1 MKSYS
6 LLVALL
12 LSSVLLHGQNLIK
25 NAEQALAQ
33 QAYQNAISP
42 LDLVIQN
49 RKDYSDKE
57 LAKAH
62 YLRGLAYFQITTHA
76 PLLKEQP
83 AAFTKS
89 YHDFKT
95 VRQFDH
101 KGVWADQIKQH
112 LEALRPVVTKNTIK
126 IIQTLYTP
134 NLSSAQNMEEATLA
148 QGFLEI
154 LIDMEPDNYVN
165 YDLRGQVKLAVMD
178 SLNAMIDFQHGIK
191 LYQNKPPIIADFFM
205 AYAFYR
211 TALIQREALSN
222 ETQALSSLQAGL
234 RFLESE
240 RQRIQA
246 LSIKQQEQY
255 QKALIDL
262 QNFELDLYY
271 QNPKVSNKALQKFET
286 ALRNDPNNY
295 ANRCAYASLLEENY
309 PEKAVIQYQAAI
321 KIKPQEKQ
329 AYYNIG
335 VLYINQSIHFLKHSP
350 KQSDLINREI
360 EANQIAKKALPY
372 LEEAYKIDPKD
383 QRLLQTIIDLS
394 MKVNDI
400 VKYQHYKNIRTQEK
414 MR

>member
-12 LSSVLLHGQNLIK
+12 LSGVLLHSQNLIK

-33 QAYQNAISP
+33 QAYQDAITP
-42 LDLVIQN
+42 LNLVLQN
-49 RKDYSDKE
+49 RKDYSDKD

-62 YLRGLAYFQITTHA
+62 YLRGLAYFQITTQA

-83 AAFTKS
+83 TAFSKC
-89 YHDFKT
+89 YHDFKM
-95 VRQFDH
+95 VKQLDH
-101 KGVWADQIKQH
+101 KEVWVDQINQH
-112 LEALRPVVTKNTIK
+112 LEALRPVVTKNTLK
-126 IIQTLYTP
+126 IIQNLYTQ
-134 NLSSAQNMEEATLA
+134 NLRSGQAIEEANLA

-154 LIDMEPDNYVN
+154 LIDMEPGNYVN
-165 YDLRGQVKLAVMD
+165 YDLRGQVRLAVMD
-178 SLNAMIDFQHGIK
+178 SLSAIMDFQNSIK

-205 AYAFYR
+205 AYAYYR
-211 TALIQREALSN
+211 TALVQREALGN

-240 RQRIQA
+240 RKRMQP
-246 LSIKQQEQY
+246 LSIRQQEQY

-271 QNPKVSNKALQKFET
+271 QNPKASDKVLQKFET

-309 PEKAVIQYQAAI
+309 PDKAVIQYQEAI
-321 KIKPQEKQ
+321 KIKPLKKQ

-335 VLYINQSIHFLKHSP
+335 VLYINQSIHFLEQSP
-350 KQSDLINREI
+350 QQTDLINREI

-372 LEEAYKIDPKD
+372 LEEAFKIDPKD

-394 MKVNDI
+394 MKINDL
-400 VKYQHYKNIRTQEK
+400 VKYQYYKNIRTQDK